1 MERDP
6 LWEQGNLGKWT
17 LEEADDCG
25 SEWTLN
31 GQALTRSVTKV
42 EPIMIQRF
50 VMDKKCGSAYGL

>member
-1 MERDP
+1 MERDL

-25 SEWTLN
+25 SEWALN

-42 EPIMIQRF
+42 EPIMIQHF